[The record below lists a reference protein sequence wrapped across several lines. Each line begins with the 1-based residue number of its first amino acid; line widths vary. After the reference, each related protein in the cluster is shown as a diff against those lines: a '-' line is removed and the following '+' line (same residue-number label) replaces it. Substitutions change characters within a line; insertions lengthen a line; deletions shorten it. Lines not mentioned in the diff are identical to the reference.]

1 MRILAASD
9 FSLRS
14 QRALRRAG
22 LLARRYSA
30 ELTLLH
36 VVEDDHPEVLV
47 ERDRREAERFLAE
60 QRDTLAELRG
70 LGASVAVVAGDAFD
84 GILRAAKAHSADL
97 IVMGA
102 HRKQLLRDIFIGTT
116 LERVIRTGPYPV
128 LMVNREARAPYRRL
142 LATTDL
148 SEPSAHALKTAQA
161 FGLLDGAE
169 AILVH
174 GFAAMAKGHL
184 RLAGVRPEHIDEYV
198 TQEQARVDGELT
210 TFLEAHGLARNGWL
224 RRVVEGRAI
233 TVIREAARET
243 APDLVVIGTRARPA
257 LTTALLGSVT
267 QDVLRSLETD
277 ILAVPPP
284 G

>member
-1 MRILAASD
+1 MRILAATD
-9 FSLRS
+9 FSIRS

-22 LLARRYSA
+22 LLARAYSA

-36 VVEDDHPEVLV
+36 VVEDDHPQALV

-60 QRDTLAELRG
+60 QRDALGELRG
-70 LGASVAVVAGDAFD
+70 LHVSIAVIAGDAFD
-84 GILRAAKAHSADL
+84 GILRAAEAQPADL

-102 HRKQLLRDIFIGTT
+102 HRKQLLRDVFIGTT
-116 LERVIRTGPYPV
+116 IERVIRTGPYPV
-128 LMVNREARAPYRRL
+128 LMVNREAIAPYRRL

-148 SEPSAHALKTAQA
+148 SEPSAHALKTAQT

-169 AILVH
+169 ATLVH

-184 RLAGVRPEHIDEYV
+184 KLAGVRPEHIDEYV
-198 TQEQARVDGELT
+198 TDEQRRVDGELMA
-210 TFLEAHGLARNGWL
+210 FLEAHDLAKHGWL

-233 TVIREAARET
+233 TVITDAVQTT
-243 APDLVVIGTRARPA
+243 APDLVVIGTRARSA

-267 QDVLRSLETD
+267 QELLRSLEVD

-284 G
+284 R